1 MTSHSAVITHIDAER
16 LAQAIRA
23 GIANVLKRRDYI
35 NSINVFPVPDSDTG
49 TNLAFTLASVRKAI
63 EQRPRRS
70 LPELLELIAEAA
82 IDGARGNSGAIMAQY
97 FQGLSESSREFQVL
111 DAKRLAAVSRAAAR
125 SAWGAM
131 SQPVA
136 GTLPTVLEDFGEELA
151 ILAGDGMEDI
161 RQLFRQGLKRARQSL
176 AHTPEQ
182 LAVLKDA
189 GVVDAG
195 AQGFVDFLDGIWR
208 FMVSG
213 KVPAMP
219 ESSNGA
225 TSHEHAGRD
234 SKAPETH
241 RFCTECLIEGDRLD
255 VSDLR
260 QKLESLDA
268 SSLVVAGGSRRAR
281 VHIHTDSPG
290 DVFRICG
297 DFGDI
302 RQQKADDMT
311 RQHGLMNHRGTV
323 AIVTDSAADLPAEEV
338 ERLAIHVVPVRLN
351 FDNEEYLD
359 KLTITPAEFYARLAD
374 SSSKPQ
380 TSQPSPADFR
390 RQFEL
395 LISHGLDVL
404 SVQLSGALS
413 GTRQAAESAARAVD
427 SERIEVFDTLN
438 AACGQ
443 ALMVLWAAEAAAR
456 GWERLAITKHL
467 EESRD
472 QFKTFALVRDLS
484 WGVRGGR
491 VKPWMETVSR
501 RLALNPVLTNSADGK
516 LTARSVIPG
525 RRHAVRRF
533 ARFLLRCMRDDKV
546 YRVLISHADAR
557 ADARMLRDT
566 LLSGHPK
573 VDACWL
579 EEASPA
585 VGVHTGPGALI
596 VGLHP
601 WTPPEDR
608 HA

>member
-1 MTSHSAVITHIDAER
+1 MASRNTVITHIDTER
-16 LAQAIRA
+16 LAQALRA

-49 TNLAFTLASVRKAI
+49 TNLAFTLASVQTAI
-63 EQRPRRS
+63 EQHPQRS
-70 LPELLELIAEAA
+70 LPAFLELIAEAA

-97 FQGLSESSREFQVL
+97 FQGLSDSSREFQVL
-111 DAKRLAAVSRAAAR
+111 DADRLATISRAAAR

-136 GTLPTVLEDFGEELA
+136 GTLPTVLEDFGEELVA
-151 ILAGDGMEDI
+151 LAGNGMEDI
-161 RQLFRQGLKRARQSL
+161 RQLFRLGLKRAKKSL

-182 LAVLKDA
+182 LSVLKDA

-195 AQGFVDFLDGIWR
+195 GQGFVDLLEGIWR

-213 KVPAMP
+213 KVPKMP
-219 ESSNGA
+219 DSAAGA
-225 TSHEHAGRD
+225 TRHEHAGRD

-241 RFCTECLIEGDRLD
+241 RFCTECLIEGDELD
-255 VSDLR
+255 VSALR
-260 QKLESLDA
+260 QNLESLNA
-268 SSLVVAGGSRRAR
+268 SSLVIAGGNRRAR

-290 DVFRICG
+290 EVFRICG
-297 DFGDI
+297 NFGEI

-311 RQHGLMNHRGTV
+311 RQHGLMNQRGKL
-323 AIVTDSAADLPAEEV
+323 AIVTDSAADLPVEEV

-359 KLTITPAEFYARLAD
+359 KLTITPADFYAKLTG
-374 SSSKPQ
+374 SNSKPQ

-395 LISHGLDVL
+395 LTSHGLDVL
-404 SVQLSGALS
+404 AVQLSGALS
-413 GTRQAAESAARAVD
+413 GTRQAAETAAKAVD
-427 SERIEVFDTLN
+427 SDRIRVFDTLN

-456 GWERLAITKHL
+456 GWERLAIIKHL
-467 EESRD
+467 EETRR
-472 QFKTFALVRDLS
+472 QFMTFALVRDLS

-501 RLALNPVLTNSADGK
+501 RLALNPVLTNSPEGK
-516 LTARSVIPG
+516 LTACGVIPG

-533 ARFLLRCMRDDKV
+533 AQFLLRRMPNNQV
-546 YRVLISHADAR
+546 YRVLISHTDGQDDAQ
-557 ADARMLRDT
+557 ALRDI
-566 LLSGHPK
+566 LLSGHPQ

-579 EEASPA
+579 EDASPA

-596 VGLHP
+596 VGLQR
-601 WTPPEDR
+601 WTAPEER